1 MTDAKQSQTRKPT
14 SRGQIFMLASIL
26 VVGVLSAYA
35 WIQGGRI
42 ISTENAYIRFA
53 KLMVS
58 TDVSGLVSSVEVK
71 EGQKVKAGDV
81 LFRLDPHSF
90 QSALSAA
97 EAQLEQIKLN
107 LESARQDYERVQF
120 DIAAQKALLSQAQAA
135 FDRAQTL
142 MRTDNGTKASF
153 DQAFFTL
160 SAEEQK
166 LQSLQKQA
174 QSALTRLGGDLTRS
188 LQQHP
193 QYLQIKA
200 QVDEARRQLDH
211 SIVHA
216 PFAGTV
222 TGVETLQPGTY
233 LVSQTAALTNTGAV
247 GLISNERAWIEANL
261 KETDLTHA
269 EIGNRVK
276 ISVDA
281 FPGHVWEG
289 QLQSIA
295 PATGSEFSVLPAQNA
310 SGNWVKVVQRVPVH
324 IAFDLKPNDP
334 PLRSGMSVSV
344 EIDTGHQRHWSEL
357 WPNWLP
363 ALDSVVKE
371 SIAKDSSAK

>member
-160 SAEEQK
+160 AAEEQK

-281 FPGHVWEG
+281 FPGQVWEG

-371 SIAKDSSAK
+371 SMAKDSSAK

>member
-363 ALDSVVKE
+363 ALDSVAKE
-371 SIAKDSSAK
+371 SMAKDSSAK

>member
-1 MTDAKQSQTRKPT
+1 M
-14 SRGQIFMLASIL
+14 
-26 VVGVLSAYA
+26 
-35 WIQGGRI
+35 
-42 ISTENAYIRFA
+42 
-53 KLMVS
+53 
-58 TDVSGLVSSVEVK
+58 
-71 EGQKVKAGDV
+71 

-90 QSALSAA
+90 QLALSAA

-160 SAEEQK
+160 AAEEQK

-174 QSALTRLGGDLTRS
+174 QSALTRLGGDLSRS

-222 TGVETLQPGTY
+222 TGVESLQPGTY

-371 SIAKDSSAK
+371 SMAKDSSAK

>member
-174 QSALTRLGGDLTRS
+174 QSALTRLGGDLTLS

>member
-160 SAEEQK
+160 AAEEQK

-222 TGVETLQPGTY
+222 TGVETLQQGTY

-295 PATGSEFSVLPAQNA
+295 PATGSEFSVLPAQTA

-371 SIAKDSSAK
+371 SMAKDSSAK

>member
-1 MTDAKQSQTRKPT
+1 MTDVTHTQTRKPT

-71 EGQKVKAGDV
+71 EGQRVKAGDV

-120 DIAAQKALLSQAQAA
+120 DIAAQKAILSQAQAA

-160 SAEEQK
+160 AAEEQK

-174 QSALTRLGGDLTRS
+174 QSSLTRLGGDLSRP
-188 LQQHP
+188 LQHHP

-211 SIVHA
+211 SVVHA

-222 TGVETLQPGTY
+222 TGVESLQPGTY

-363 ALDSVVKE
+363 ALDSFVKP

>member
-160 SAEEQK
+160 EAEEQK

>member
-160 SAEEQK
+160 AAEEQK

-371 SIAKDSSAK
+371 SMAKDSSAK

>member
-160 SAEEQK
+160 AAEEQK

-174 QSALTRLGGDLTRS
+174 QSALTRLGGDLSRS

-281 FPGHVWEG
+281 FPGQVWEG

-371 SIAKDSSAK
+371 SMAKDSSAK

>member
-1 MTDAKQSQTRKPT
+1 MKDTVHSQTSKPK
-14 SRGQIFMLASIL
+14 SRGKVIMLGSIIL
-26 VVGVLSAYA
+26 VGLVSAYA
-35 WIQGGRI
+35 WIEGGRI

-71 EGQKVKAGDV
+71 EGQSVKAGDV
-81 LFRLDPHSF
+81 LFRLDPKPY
-90 QSALSAA
+90 QSALNAA
-97 EAQLEQIKLN
+97 QAQLEQVKLT
-107 LESARQDYERVQF
+107 LDSARQDYERLQF
-120 DIAAQKALLSQAQAA
+120 DIAAQTAVLSQAKAA
-135 FDRAQTL
+135 FERAQTL
-142 MRTDNGTKASF
+142 LRNDNGTKASY
-153 DQAFFTL
+153 DQAFFSY

-166 LQSLQKQA
+166 LQSLQKQG
-174 QSALTRLGGDLTRS
+174 QIALTKLGGDLA
-188 LQQHP
+188 QPIEHHP

-222 TGVETLQPGTY
+222 TGVESLQPGTY
-233 LVSQTAALTNTGAV
+233 LVSQTAALTNMGSV

-261 KETDLTHA
+261 KETDLTYA
-269 EIGNRVK
+269 QIGNRVK

-281 FPGHVWEG
+281 FPGHVFEG
-289 QLQSIA
+289 QLQSIS

-324 IAFDLKPNDP
+324 ISFELKADDP

-344 EIDTGHQRHWSEL
+344 EIDTGHQRQWADL
-357 WPNWLP
+357 WPAWMP
-363 ALDSVVKE
+363 SMSAQ
-371 SIAKDSSAK
+371 AK